1 MHYEEFIRY
10 VERVVVGGLDSEGVQ
25 RAIAATLTTLGECL
39 PSGEAHD
46 LAAQLPQQFQAP
58 LAGARVQPQTI
69 SVEEFLRRV
78 AEREDVSPSEALHHA
93 RAVLDALAEAVTGR
107 ELHHV
112 REHLPDDFETL
123 FVPPAAAGWPET
135 HRHRPHL

>member
-1 MHYEEFIRY
+1 MHHDEFVRY
-10 VERVVVGGLDSEGVQ
+10 VERVVAGGLGAEGAK
-25 RAIAATLTTLGECL
+25 RAIAATLTTLAECL

-46 LAAQLPQQFQAP
+46 LAAQLPLQLQTP
-58 LAGARVQPQTI
+58 LAAVPAQPQTI

-78 AEREDVSPSEALHHA
+78 AARERVSPSEALHHV
-93 RAVLDALAEAVTGR
+93 RAVLDALAEAVTGH

-112 REHLPDDFETL
+112 REHLPDEFETL

-135 HRHRPHL
+135 HRHRPHP